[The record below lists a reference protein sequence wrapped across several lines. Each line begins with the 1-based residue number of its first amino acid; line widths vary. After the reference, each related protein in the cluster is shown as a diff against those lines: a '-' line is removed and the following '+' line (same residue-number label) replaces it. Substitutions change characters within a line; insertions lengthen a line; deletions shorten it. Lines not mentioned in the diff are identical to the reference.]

1 MSAKAAPR
9 ITYTGLPGIPLIRE
23 GDDLAAII
31 SAALHEATIP
41 LENGDLLVIAQKIVS
56 KAERRRATLS
66 AFTPSAEAHRLAEI
80 VKKDPRHV
88 EAILCESTEVIRA
101 SEGVL
106 IVAHRLGFIM
116 ANAGI
121 DQSNVSDGSEE
132 EILLLPRDP
141 DATCARV
148 KRELDARHQVD
159 VAVIINDSFGRPWRQ
174 GVVGVAIGAA
184 GVPALQS
191 LVGTPDLHGRALRI
205 TEVALADELAAAAS
219 LVMGQ
224 SAEGLP
230 VVHVRGFAA
239 TGQRSNAAALIRPK
253 ERDLFR

>member
-1 MSAKAAPR
+1 MPAKAATQ

-23 GDDLAAII
+23 GDDLSAIV
-31 SAALHEATIP
+31 SAALHKGGII
-41 LENGDLLVIAQKIVS
+41 LENGDVLVIAQKIVS
-56 KAERRRATLS
+56 KAEGRRAPLS

-88 EAILCESTEVIRA
+88 EAILSESTEVIRA

-106 IVAHRLGFIM
+106 IVAHRLGFVM

-121 DQSNVSDGSEE
+121 DQSNVGDDPEG
-132 EILLLPRDP
+132 ILLLPRDP
-141 DATCARV
+141 DATCAHL
-148 KRELDARHQVD
+148 KRELDARHRVD
-159 VAVIINDSFGRPWRQ
+159 IGIIINDSFGRPWRN

-184 GVPALQS
+184 GMPALQS

>member
-1 MSAKAAPR
+1 MSAQAVTR

-23 GDDLAAII
+23 GDDLTSII
-31 SAALHEATIP
+31 SVALHKAGIA
-41 LENGDLLVIAQKIVS
+41 LMSGDVLVIAQKIVS
-56 KAERRRATLS
+56 KAEGRRAHLS
-66 AFTPSAEAHRLAEI
+66 AFTPSAEAYRLSDI
-80 VKKDPRHV
+80 VRKDARHV
-88 EAILCESTEVIRA
+88 EAILSESTEVIRA

-106 IVAHRLGFIM
+106 IVAHRLGFVM

-121 DQSNVSDGSEE
+121 DQSNVGDDSKG
-132 EILLLPRDP
+132 ILLLPRDP
-141 DATCARV
+141 DATCARL
-148 KRELDARHQVD
+148 KAALDARHKAD
-159 VAVIINDSFGRPWRQ
+159 IAVIINDSFGRAWRN

-184 GVPALQS
+184 GIPALQS
-191 LVGTPDLHGRALRI
+191 LVGDPDLHGRALRI

-239 TGQRSNAAALIRPK
+239 SGQRSNAAALIRPK

>member
-1 MSAKAAPR
+1 MSAQTATR
-9 ITYTGLPGIPLIRE
+9 ITYTGLTGIPLIRD
-23 GDDLAAII
+23 GDDLAEII
-31 SAALHEATIP
+31 SAGLREAGI
-41 LENGDLLVIAQKIVS
+41 EVVSGDVIVIAQKIVS
-56 KAERRRATLS
+56 KAEGRRAKLS
-66 AFTPSAEAHRLAEI
+66 AFTPSAEALRLAEI

-88 EAILCESTEVIRA
+88 EAILSESTEVIRA

-106 IVAHRLGFIM
+106 IVAHRFGFIM

-121 DQSNVSDGSEE
+121 DQSNVDDDAEV
-132 EILLLPRDP
+132 ILLLPRDP
-141 DATCARV
+141 DATAARL
-148 KRELDARHQVD
+148 KAELELRHKVEI
-159 VAVIINDSFGRPWRQ
+159 AVIVNDSFGRPWRN

-184 GVPALQS
+184 GIPALQS
-191 LVGTPDLHGRALRI
+191 LVGRPDLYGRALRI

-224 SAEGLP
+224 SAEALP

-239 TGQRSNAAALIRPK
+239 TGERSNAAALIRPK

>member
-1 MSAKAAPR
+1 MRAA
-9 ITYTGLPGIPLIRE
+9 
-23 GDDLAAII
+23 
-31 SAALHEATIP
+31 
-41 LENGDLLVIAQKIVS
+41 
-56 KAERRRATLS
+56 
-66 AFTPSAEAHRLAEI
+66 
-80 VKKDPRHV
+80 
-88 EAILCESTEVIRA
+88 
-101 SEGVL
+101 EGVL
-106 IVAHRLGFIM
+106 IVAHRLGFVM

-121 DQSNVSDGSEE
+121 DQSNISGDSDG
-132 EILLLPRDP
+132 ILMLPRDP
-141 DATCARV
+141 DAACARL
-148 KRELDARHQVD
+148 KAELDLRHSAD
-159 VAVIINDSFGRPWRQ
+159 LGIIINDSFGRPWRS

-184 GVPALQS
+184 GMPALQS
-191 LVGTPDLHGRALRI
+191 LVGTLDLYGRALRI

>member
-1 MSAKAAPR
+1 MSAQAVTR

-23 GDDLAAII
+23 GDDLTSII
-31 SAALHEATIP
+31 SVALHKAGIA
-41 LENGDLLVIAQKIVS
+41 LMSGDVLVIAQKIVS
-56 KAERRRATLS
+56 KAEGRRAHLS
-66 AFTPSAEAHRLAEI
+66 AFTPSAEAYRLSDI
-80 VKKDPRHV
+80 VRKDARHV
-88 EAILCESTEVIRA
+88 EAILSESTEVIRA

-106 IVAHRLGFIM
+106 IVAHRLGFVM

-121 DQSNVSDGSEE
+121 DQSNVGDDSEG
-132 EILLLPRDP
+132 ILLLPRDP
-141 DATCARV
+141 DATCARL
-148 KRELDARHQVD
+148 KAALDARHKAD
-159 VAVIINDSFGRPWRQ
+159 IAVIINDSFGRAWRN

-184 GVPALQS
+184 GIPALQS
-191 LVGTPDLHGRALRI
+191 LVGDPDLHGRALRI

-230 VVHVRGFAA
+230 VVHVRGFTASD
-239 TGQRSNAAALIRPK
+239 QRSNAAALIRPK

>member
-1 MSAKAAPR
+1 MSGGVARR

-31 SAALHEATIP
+31 SSAVREAG
-41 LENGDLLVIAQKIVS
+41 LDLANGDVLVIAQKIVS
-56 KAERRRATLS
+56 KAEGRRAHLS
-66 AFTPSAEAHRLAEI
+66 AFTPSAEAYRLSDI
-80 VKKDPRHV
+80 VRKDARHV
-88 EAILCESTEVIRA
+88 EAILSESTEVIRA

-106 IVAHRLGFIM
+106 IVAHRLGFVM

-121 DQSNVSDGSEE
+121 DLSNVGGAEE
-132 EILLLPRDP
+132 EVLLLPRDP
-141 DATCARV
+141 DATCARLEA
-148 KRELDARHQVD
+148 ELELRHKVD
-159 VAVIINDSFGRPWRQ
+159 IAVIINDSFGRAWRN

-184 GVPALQS
+184 GIPALQS
-191 LVGTPDLHGRALRI
+191 LVGRPDLYGRALRI
-205 TEVALADELAAAAS
+205 TEIALADELAAAAS

-230 VVHVRGFAA
+230 VVHVRGFTAS
-239 TGQRSNAAALIRPK
+239 GQPSNAAALIRPK

>member
-1 MSAKAAPR
+1 MSAQSATR

-23 GDDLAAII
+23 GHDLTAII
-31 SAALHEATIP
+31 SAALQEAGIA
-41 LENGDLLVIAQKIVS
+41 LVSGDVLVIAQKIVS
-56 KAERRRATLS
+56 KAEGRRAHLS
-66 AFTPSAEAHRLAEI
+66 AFTPSTEAYRLADI
-80 VKKDPRHV
+80 VRKDPRHV
-88 EAILCESTEVIRA
+88 EAILSESAEVIRA

-106 IVAHRLGFIM
+106 IVAHRLGFVM

-121 DQSNVSDGSEE
+121 DQSNVGDDPGA
-132 EILLLPRDP
+132 ILMLPRDP
-141 DATCARV
+141 EATCARL
-148 KRELDARHQVD
+148 KTEFDARHQAD
-159 VAVIINDSFGRPWRQ
+159 IAVIINDSFGRPWRN

-184 GVPALQS
+184 GMPALQS
-191 LVGTPDLHGRALRI
+191 LVGEPDLYGRALRI

-239 TGQRSNAAALIRPK
+239 RGQRSNAAALIRPR

>member
-1 MSAKAAPR
+1 MSAKTATR

-23 GDDLAAII
+23 GDDLTAII
-31 SAALHEATIP
+31 SVALNEAGIE
-41 LENGDLLVIAQKIVS
+41 LVRGDVLVIAQKIVS
-56 KAERRRATLS
+56 KAEGRRARLS
-66 AFTPSAEAHRLAEI
+66 AFTPSSEAYRLADI
-80 VKKDPRHV
+80 VRKDPRHV
-88 EAILCESTEVIRA
+88 EAILSESAIVIRA

-106 IVAHRLGFIM
+106 IVAHRLGFVM

-121 DQSNVSDGSEE
+121 DQSNLGDDPEA
-132 EILLLPRDP
+132 ILMLPRDP
-141 DATCARV
+141 DATCARL
-148 KRELDARHQVD
+148 KAELEARHQAD
-159 VAVIINDSFGRPWRQ
+159 AAVIINDSFGRPWRN

-184 GVPALQS
+184 GMPALQS
-191 LVGTPDLHGRALRI
+191 LVGEPDLYGRALRI

-230 VVHVRGFAA
+230 VVHVRGFTAS
-239 TGQRSNAAALIRPK
+239 GQRSNAAALIRLK

>member
-31 SAALHEATIP
+31 SAALGEAGIV
-41 LENGDLLVIAQKIVS
+41 LENGDVLVIAQKIVS
-56 KAERRRATLS
+56 KAEGRRATLS
-66 AFTPSAEAHRLAEI
+66 ALTPSAEAHRLSEI

-88 EAILCESTEVIRA
+88 EAILSESTEVIRA
-101 SEGVL
+101 TEGVL
-106 IVAHRLGFIM
+106 IVVHRLGFVM

-121 DQSNVSDGSEE
+121 DQSNVGDDPEG
-132 EILLLPRDP
+132 ILLLPRDP
-141 DATCARV
+141 DATCARA
-148 KRELDARHQVD
+148 KAELDVRYKVD
-159 VAVIINDSFGRPWRQ
+159 VGIIINDSFGRPWRN
-174 GVVGVAIGAA
+174 GVVGVAIGVA
-184 GVPALQS
+184 GIPALQS

-239 TGQRSNAAALIRPK
+239 TGEPGNAAALIRPK